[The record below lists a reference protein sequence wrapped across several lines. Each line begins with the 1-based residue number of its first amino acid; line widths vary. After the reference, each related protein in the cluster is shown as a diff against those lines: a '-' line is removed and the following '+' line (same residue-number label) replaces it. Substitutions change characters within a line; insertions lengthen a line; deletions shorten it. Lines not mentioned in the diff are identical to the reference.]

1 MVVERLDGLMNGSG
15 QARVVVCG
23 EALVDMVPATVN
35 GAAGYVPRPGG
46 SPANVAVGLARL
58 DVPTAFLGRVS
69 TDPFGRLI
77 RDHLQSNR
85 VNLRYVSEG
94 AELTTL
100 AFVHDRGGGDVEYTF
115 YAENSADRNLTQSD
129 LPGAFPPL
137 VGALHFGS
145 LSMVLEPAASA
156 LEGLLGRERGSRVI
170 SLDPNVRPHLVRDA
184 DGYRSRLDRLVRL
197 ADLVKLSAADAG
209 WLYPGA
215 ALDDVAGRW
224 LGLGP
229 ALVLVT
235 LGPAGSRAYGSS
247 GAASEPGR
255 AVDVADTVGAGDA
268 FTAAALAW
276 LHHTGRL
283 DRGRLAGLSSLE
295 LADLLRDANRAA
307 ALACTRPGAS
317 PPLLTDLAGFARRA

>member
-1 MVVERLDGLMNGSG
+1 MKPSV

-23 EALVDMVPATVN
+23 EALVDMVPATCA

-58 DVPTAFLGRVS
+58 EVPTAFLGRVS

-77 RDHLQSNR
+77 RDHLRSNR
-85 VNLRYVSEG
+85 VDTRYVSEG
-94 AELTTL
+94 PELTTL
-100 AFVHDRGGGDVEYTF
+100 AFVHDRGRGDVAYTF
-115 YAENSADRNLTQSD
+115 YAENSADRNLTGSD
-129 LPGAFPPL
+129 LPGALPVQ

-156 LEGLLGRERGSRVI
+156 LEDLLGREHGTRVI
-170 SLDPNVRPHLVRDA
+170 SLDPNVRPHLVRDPH
-184 DGYRSRLDRLVRL
+184 GYRARLDRWVGL

-209 WLYPGA
+209 WLYPEA
-215 ALDDVAGRW
+215 SLDEVARRW
-224 LGLGP
+224 LELGP

-235 LGPAGSRAYGSS
+235 LGPAGSRAYGWS
-247 GAASEPGR
+247 GTASEPGR
-255 AVDVADTVGAGDA
+255 AVEVADTVGAGDA
-268 FTAAALAW
+268 FTAASLAW

-283 DRGRLAGLSSLE
+283 DRGQLAGLSGLD
-295 LADLLRDANRAA
+295 LADLLQDANQAA

-317 PPLLTDLAGFARRA
+317 PPLLADLAGFAGRRMPRRTT